1 MHIDVSTFLAGLTE
15 SRRAHQVAERKGFIP
30 ASGIVLPVA
39 LEVALRHRLLL
50 TPVLARSRL
59 ATTSASIGVPS
70 CERAQIE
77 YWFSRFGED
86 ANWQLHLGQSGIV
99 ALAIDPAQAKCSL
112 AALTEDDDAWNLPGP
127 HTAPLA
133 RRIGH
138 PLRCRLSQGQP
149 AWQALPPRTP
159 QGLRRLDRE
168 AGCQPRQSESGAS
181 GRPLA
186 ARRMRHPGRDERSQ
200 RARHHAPDRPQIGRD
215 ARPIHP
221 DRGDL
226 YPQRRRRAGYLTSE
240 KKGFSGIGRSSNNSD
255 SFSRARYLGYQV
267 LAPEFRNG

>member
-1 MHIDVSTFLAGLTE
+1 MEDFMPIGVSTFLACLTE

-30 ASGIVLPVA
+30 ASGLVLPVA

-112 AALTEDDDAWNLPGP
+112 AALTEDDEAWKRSLNFVAQGRWHFLCESVPQLPRLRGYPGLQLHAGNSILVPPSIVSGRTLFYDDAK
-127 HTAPLA
+127 AP
-133 RRIGH
+133 I
-138 PLRCRLSQGQP
+138 LR
-149 AWQALPPRTP
+149 LPPLSKTVILP
-159 QGLRRLDRE
+159 
-168 AGCQPRQSESGAS
+168 
-181 GRPLA
+181 
-186 ARRMRHPGRDERSQ
+186 
-200 RARHHAPDRPQIGRD
+200 
-215 ARPIHP
+215 
-221 DRGDL
+221 
-226 YPQRRRRAGYLTSE
+226 
-240 KKGFSGIGRSSNNSD
+240 
-255 SFSRARYLGYQV
+255 
-267 LAPEFRNG
+267 